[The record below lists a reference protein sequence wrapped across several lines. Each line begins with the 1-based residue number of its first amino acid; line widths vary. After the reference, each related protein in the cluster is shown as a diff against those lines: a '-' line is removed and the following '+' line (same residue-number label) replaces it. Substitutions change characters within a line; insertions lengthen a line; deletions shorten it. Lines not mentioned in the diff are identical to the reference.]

1 MLLGGGTARHLATC
15 LLLLACYLLTYVFTC
30 SSLSRSP
37 LPSDLSGAA
46 PPRCTGRRCRH
57 VSKGCAATAPRTR
70 AAECRVPTHSGVG
83 SGSARMWDSL
93 RSTRD
98 AVNPARTVVWCKVE
112 VVHPRSQEIRLPSP
126 RVPAR
131 LACARCVSYAV
142 WPWRGPWRVGGQLR
156 TLRKNHLSSHP
167 SPDPETPHLH
177 HAPGGTPK
185 VATE

>member
-1 MLLGGGTARHLATC
+1 MLLGGGTARHLATS

-131 LACARCVSYAV
+131 LACAVCIVCGVAMAWAV
-142 WPWRGPWRVGGQLR
+142 ARGRP
-156 TLRKNHLSSHP
+156 TLRKIHLSSHP
-167 SPDPETPHLH
+167 TRTPPLH

>member
-1 MLLGGGTARHLATC
+1 MVLLGGGTARHLATC

-126 RVPAR
+126 ARACLPAWRV
-131 LACARCVSYAV
+131 RCVSYAV
-142 WPWRGPWRVGGQLR
+142 WPWRGPWRVGGQLFEKIISQ
-156 TLRKNHLSSHP
+156 L
-167 SPDPETPHLH
+167 SPDPTSPHLQST
-177 HAPGGTPK
+177 PG
-185 VATE
+185 ENS

>member
-1 MLLGGGTARHLATC
+1 MVLLGGGTARHLATC

-126 RVPAR
+126 ARACLPA
-131 LACARCVSYAV
+131 
-142 WPWRGPWRVGGQLR
+142 WRVRGVYRMRCGHGVGR
-156 TLRKNHLSSHP
+156 GAWAANSSKKSSLSSHP
-167 SPDPETPHLH
+167 TPPP
-177 HAPGGTPK
+177 PGGELLK
-185 VATE
+185 